1 MENYK
6 VKLFAII
13 FLISLSYIILGKLS
27 ISYITM
33 PEGIA
38 IVWLPN
44 AIILS
49 TFLLRPRNEW
59 LWYIC
64 TFLISEIV
72 ADLGNFTLIQ
82 SFQFGLINVFEG
94 LFATLLIQKF
104 NKNTIIHK
112 HKPTKA
118 I

>member
-1 MENYK
+1 MELSK
-6 VKLFAII
+6 IKLFSTI

-49 TFLLRPRNEW
+49 TFLLRPKSEW
-59 LWYIC
+59 IWYIF
-64 TFLISEIV
+64 TFLISEII
-72 ADLGNFTLIQ
+72 ADLGSFTLIQ
-82 SFQFGLINVFEG
+82 ALQFGLINVFEG
-94 LFATLLIQKF
+94 LVAALLIQKF
-104 NKNTIIHK
+104 NKNTINFKISN
-112 HKPTKA
+112 